1 MVEVEIGLA
10 TFELA
15 CGVGSVD
22 AFGVGFGEFFARAGI
37 AFWADFIEAF
47 LVGAED
53 FLAVGLRVVAE
64 VAVPRAFFRP
74 TKEAVREGFVLVA
87 IRCDQLALPSEIS
100 LSSSASLRLL
110 SRSSITLPET
120 STFTRDSTGA

>member
-1 MVEVEIGLA
+1 MEP
-10 TFELA
+10 
-15 CGVGSVD
+15 GVGSDLGVVLT
-22 AFGVGFGEFFARAGI
+22 ALMVGFGVGVVALDPRLDEAFGLALATVERDDFVARAV
-37 AFWADFIEAF
+37 F
-47 LVGAED
+47 LPA
-53 FLAVGLRVVAE
+53 
-64 VAVPRAFFRP
+64 
-74 TKEAVREGFVLVA
+74 KEAVREGFVLVA